1 MRPFTP
7 SPAPEIAGPPV
18 RRPPVL
24 ALVIVSAM
32 SPFAI
37 NAILPSLPAI
47 EQAFDADYGR
57 VQLILSLFLASVAV
71 SQIFIGPL
79 SDRFGRRPV
88 LHVGFALFV
97 IFCVAAPFA
106 ATIEQLVAIRVV
118 QGATGCVGIVLGRAI
133 VRDLFD
139 RRQAASMLGYVTMG
153 LAMAPMVAPSIGG
166 VLQELFDWQAIFW
179 CMAGLGALCLAVTWR
194 YIPETNLRPADRLSL
209 GTLFRDFA
217 RLLRNSD
224 FLLFSACASLSSGV
238 FFAFLGGAPY
248 VSERLLE
255 LSPSTYGLWFACVA
269 IGYAIGNFLAGRFT
283 EHFGIARMI
292 LAGSALGVIAT
303 LLPPLFFALSL
314 AGPASLFLPMTL
326 TGLANGLA
334 LPSAISGAVS
344 VRPDIAGAA
353 SGLSGAAQIGMG
365 AVLSALAGSALAG
378 SRSAMPMFALMAAAG
393 LLALMVALAIYR
405 RHRR

>member
-7 SPAPEIAGPPV
+7 SPASEIAGRPV

-24 ALVIVSAM
+24 ALVAVSAM

-57 VQLILSLFLASVAV
+57 VQLVLSLFLASVAV

-97 IFCVAAPFA
+97 MSCLAAPFA

-166 VLQELFDWQAIFW
+166 ILQELFNWQAIFW
-179 CMAGLGALCLAVTWR
+179 CMAGLGALCLIVTWR
-194 YIPETNLRPADRLSL
+194 YIPETNLRPVDRLSF
-209 GTLFRDFA
+209 GSLFRNFA
-217 RLLRNSD
+217 LLLRDRD

-269 IGYAIGNFLAGRFT
+269 IGYALGNFLAGRFT

-292 LAGSALGVIAT
+292 LAGSALAVIAT
-303 LLPPLFFALSL
+303 LLPPLLFALGL
-314 AGPASLFLPMTL
+314 AGPASLFLPMML
-326 TGLANGLA
+326 TGLANGLS

-344 VRPDIAGAA
+344 VRPEIAGAA

-365 AVLSALAGSALAG
+365 AVLSALAGAVLAG

-393 LLALMVALAIYR
+393 LLALIVAVAIHH